1 MERTVTLPLWAALAL
16 LALAVVALLDRLLV
30 PGLRWYLRR
39 RVNVVIDRL
48 NARLRL
54 HIQPFKLTRREVL
67 VDRLTFDP
75 RVAEAVEAHA
85 RASGEPR
92 AAVQARVARYA
103 GEIVPAFKPYA
114 YFQVGY
120 RIARWVAR
128 LLYRVRV
135 GYQDDE
141 GLSRVDPNASVVF
154 VVNHRSNMDYV
165 LVAYLAAER
174 TALSYAVGEWAQV
187 WPLQV
192 LIRSMGAYFIRRS
205 SKDPLYRRVLERYV
219 QMATEAGVVQAVF
232 PEGGLS
238 RDGALRPPKLGLID
252 YMLRTF
258 DPAGPRDLC
267 FVPVGI
273 NYDRVLEDRALLAQA
288 AGEAP
293 RGLVATTAT
302 ATRFGLRQAVLWGL
316 GRWHRFG
323 YACVNFGTP
332 ISMRAW
338 SAAHG
343 VDWRGLE
350 KEARQAHLEALG
362 AELMAAVARVVPALP
377 VSLLATALLEGEGG
391 APVPTLGLHARTQAL
406 MRRLGAAG
414 AHVYLPREDEAYA
427 IEVGLRTL
435 VQRRLVE
442 ERDGGWAP
450 VPAERPVLRYY
461 AAAIAP
467 LLGGAGATQFVAG
480 PPAAGYRDRTP
491 GAAAPVPPAAGQE
504 TP

>member
-16 LALAVVALLDRLLV
+16 LALAAVALLDRLLV

-67 VDRLTFDP
+67 VDRLTHDP
-75 RVAEAVEAHA
+75 RLQEAVEAEA
-85 RASGEPR
+85 AASGEPR
-92 AAVQARVARYA
+92 AAVQARVVRYA
-103 GEIVPAFKPYA
+103 AEIVPAFKPYA

-141 GLSRVDPNASVVF
+141 GLARVDPKASVVF

-187 WPLQV
+187 WPLQA
-192 LIRSMGAYFIRRS
+192 LIRSMGAYFIRRNS
-205 SKDPLYRRVLERYV
+205 RDPIYRRVLERYV

-258 DPAGPRDLC
+258 DPSGPRDLC

-293 RGLVATTAT
+293 RGLVSTTAA

-343 VDWRGLE
+343 LDWRALE
-350 KEARQAHLEALG
+350 KEARQARLAELG
-362 AELMAAVARVVPALP
+362 AALMDAVARVVPALP
-377 VSLLATALLEGEGG
+377 VSLLATALLEGEG
-391 APVPTLGLHARTQAL
+391 PVPTLELHARTQAL

-450 VPAERPVLRYY
+450 VEAERPVLRYY

-467 LLGGAGATQFVAG
+467 LV
-480 PPAAGYRDRTP
+480 
-491 GAAAPVPPAAGQE
+491 GAAAAPAAPHQARRTE
-504 TP
+504 SSSLSS